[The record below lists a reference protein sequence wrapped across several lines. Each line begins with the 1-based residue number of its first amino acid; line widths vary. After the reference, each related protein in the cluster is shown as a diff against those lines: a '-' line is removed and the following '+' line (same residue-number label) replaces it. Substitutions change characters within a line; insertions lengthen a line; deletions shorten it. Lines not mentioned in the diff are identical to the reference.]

1 MSEHISRAIA
11 KGWED
16 SGFKQRAVVID
27 KRLSIESL
35 TDEDLKQ
42 LGLMRIPNETT
53 NTQAKAVSTK
63 DR

>member
-1 MSEHISRAIA
+1 MSADISRAIA
-11 KGWED
+11 TAWKDG
-16 SGFKQRAVVID
+16 GFKQRAVVID

-53 NTQAKAVSTK
+53 STQAKAVSTK
-63 DR
+63 DG